1 MAQITLNSSGVA
13 SSGSL
18 LLQSNGTTT
27 AVTIDASQN
36 MGLGVTP
43 SAWGS
48 SYKSLEGSFGQ
59 SWYYNNAATL
69 TGITSNTYNNGTNW
83 IYKTTNAALRHELG
97 AAGDFRWYN
106 AASGTAGNTISF
118 TQSMTLDA
126 NSNLGI
132 NGQTSPGSFLNA
144 GLTIGTGATNYGVNI
159 YSSSSANGD
168 IAFARGTSGANLYNG
183 LVRYSHATD
192 HMSFWTASTERARID
207 SSGNVAIGQV
217 PAVRKFEINAIPIAA
232 NQLNGMRLQMASTPT
247 SAAEFLIGTDGSGIP
262 FTSLRTGADG
272 NSYMTFFTGSGP
284 TERLK
289 IDSSGGLILVG
300 STAQKATGTTWS
312 NPSDQRL
319 KDNIRDY
326 AKGTTELMQV
336 RVREWEYNG
345 KGGTTEGMKGLGV
358 IADEVMTVL
367 PNTVED
373 YDAKLNAD
381 DEETTAI
388 KKFDATE
395 ITWLLV
401 KTVQEQQ
408 ALITQLQADVAA
420 LKGTA

>member
-1 MAQITLNSSGVA
+1 MAQITLNSTGVA
-13 SSGSL
+13 SNGTL
-18 LLQSNGTTT
+18 ALQSNGTTT

-36 MGLGVTP
+36 VGVGTSSPYSQLDVSSSIVSPTTGEATGVGSIRITNGASALSSAGGLEF
-43 SAWGS
+43 
-48 SYKSLEGSFGQ
+48 K
-59 SWYYNNAATL
+59 N
-69 TGITSNTYNNGTNW
+69 
-83 IYKTTNAALRHELG
+83 
-97 AAGDFRWYN
+97 AGDSNGYGAKIQTLN
-106 AASGTAGNTISF
+106 SGGPQLVF
-118 TQSMTLDA
+118 A
-126 NSNLGI
+126 NRV
-132 NGQTSPGSFLNA
+132 GS
-144 GLTIGTGATNYGVNI
+144 AT
-159 YSSSSANGD
+159 
-168 IAFARGTSGANLYNG
+168 
-183 LVRYSHATD
+183 
-192 HMSFWTASTERARID
+192 WTERMRID
-207 SSGNVAIGQV
+207 SSGNVGIGTSS
-217 PAVRKFEINAIPIAA
+217 PAAKLSVNQTGIAVNIGDISSA
-232 NQLNGMRLQMASTPT
+232 PSSNVNVFVGAAT
-247 SAAEFLIGTDGSGIP
+247 SALSGTNGDLVLCPRTSTTASILFYTGNGTAAERMRINDT
-262 FTSLRTGADG
+262 
-272 NSYMTFFTGSGP
+272 
-284 TERLK
+284 
-289 IDSSGGLILVG
+289 GGLILAG
-300 STAQKATGTTWS
+300 STAQKASGTTWS

-336 RVREWEYNG
+336 RVRQWEYNG

-408 ALITQLQADVAA
+408 AIITQLQADVAA